1 MLSVDENALMCDFAE
16 VYHIYDIY
24 DLPPSKTAVLA
35 LGLRDDSRIKM
46 AMSDIKLTTS
56 EYLLAMA
63 VDALNA
69 ILWTKTKD
77 AEKGRHYPK
86 SILNALSGV
95 QEKKSNDNMSFDS
108 PEEFIAYRE
117 RLINNEKKGG

>member
-1 MLSVDENALMCDFAE
+1 MLSVDEDALTCDFAE

-63 VDALNA
+63 VDTLNA

-86 SILNALSGV
+86 SILNALSGI
-95 QEKKSNDNMSFDS
+95 QEKKPNDNMSFDS

-117 RLINNEKKGG
+117 SLINEEKKGG